1 MKPLRQDILD
11 HPEGFLPRETQ
22 PAQALSAALSGDAQH
37 PETDTYLYDVNVFV
51 DNSGNKGAPLIIED
65 HPTTANLLGCVERES
80 EMGALVTDFT
90 LIKAGSLHRANGGFL
105 VLHLEDIL
113 QHPGAW
119 EGLLRALRAGSAR
132 LEEAGDVRT
141 ARSAPRASSRS
152 RSP

>member
-1 MKPLRQDILD
+1 M
-11 HPEGFLPRETQ
+11 
-22 PAQALSAALSGDAQH
+22 
-37 PETDTYLYDVNVFV
+37 NVFV

-132 LEEAGDVRT
+132 L
-141 ARSAPRASSRS
+141 
-152 RSP
+152 

>member
-1 MKPLRQDILD
+1 M
-11 HPEGFLPRETQ
+11 
-22 PAQALSAALSGDAQH
+22 
-37 PETDTYLYDVNVFV
+37 
-51 DNSGNKGAPLIIED
+51 
-65 HPTTANLLGCVERES
+65 LGCVERES

-132 LEEAGDVRT
+132 IT
-141 ARSAPRASSRS
+141 
-152 RSP
+152 

>member
-1 MKPLRQDILD
+1 MERILKNCAGPDGEPDSTLKKYFEALRQDILD

-119 EGLLRALRAGSAR
+119 EGLLRALRAGSA
-132 LEEAGDVRT
+132 
-141 ARSAPRASSRS
+141 
-152 RSP
+152 